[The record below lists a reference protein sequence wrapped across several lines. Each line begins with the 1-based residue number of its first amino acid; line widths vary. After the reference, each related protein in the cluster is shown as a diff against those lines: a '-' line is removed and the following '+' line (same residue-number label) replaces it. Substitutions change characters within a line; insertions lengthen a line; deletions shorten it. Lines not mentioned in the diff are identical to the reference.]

1 MRRHATG
8 HGGRTK
14 GTDVNTEDRLETLA
28 IHAGQDPDP
37 TTGAAVVPIYATSTY
52 VQQAPGVHKGYEY
65 SRTDNP
71 TRTALQTQ
79 IAALE
84 GVGTDEGGGAVATAS
99 GLAATALIGYLLG
112 PGDHILMPN
121 DAYGG
126 TFRLIARVLSEHGI
140 AWSVADM
147 TDIDAVAASLRP
159 ETRLVWVETPTNPLL
174 RIADL
179 RAVVDA
185 ASTVGAMVAV
195 DNTFA
200 TPFLQQP
207 LEFGAD
213 MVVHSSTKYLAGHS
227 DTVGGAIVTK
237 DADLLERLRFLQNAA
252 GPVPGPFDC
261 YLVLRGIKTLGVRMP
276 RHCENAAVIANFLAD
291 DPRVDHVWYP
301 GLPSDPGHAVASR
314 QMAAFGGMV
323 SFTPAGGAA
332 AAHAIV
338 SRTRLFFLAE
348 SLGGV
353 ESLIEVPAAM
363 THLSVEGT
371 ELGVPDDLIRLSVG
385 IEHIDDLLADLDR
398 ALG

>member
-1 MRRHATG
+1 M
-8 HGGRTK
+8 
-14 GTDVNTEDRLETLA
+14 NPEDRLETLA

-52 VQQAPGVHKGYEY
+52 VQDAPGVHKGYEY

-84 GVGTDEGGGAVATAS
+84 GVAPGDEGGAVATAS
-99 GLAATALIGYLLG
+99 GLAATALIGYLLT
-112 PGDHILMPN
+112 PGDHILLPN

-126 TFRLIARVLSEHGI
+126 TFRLVARVLSEHGLE
-140 AWSVADM
+140 WSVADM
-147 TDIDAVAASLRP
+147 TDPDALAAAIRP
-159 ETRLVWVETPTNPLL
+159 STKLVWVETPTNPLL
-174 RIADL
+174 RIVDIS
-179 RAVVDA
+179 RVVEA
-185 ASTVGAMVAV
+185 AATVGAMVAV

-207 LEFGAD
+207 LALGAD
-213 MVVHSSTKYLAGHS
+213 LVVHSSTKYLGGHS
-227 DTVGGAIVTK
+227 DTVGGVIVAR
-237 DADLLERLRFLQNAA
+237 DGDLHERLRFLQNAT

-261 YLVLRGIKTLGVRMP
+261 YLVLRGIKTLGVRME
-276 RHCENAAVIANFLAD
+276 RHTENAAAIAAFLAGD
-291 DPRVDHVWYP
+291 RRVEEVWYP
-301 GLPSDPGHAVASR
+301 GLPSDPGHEVASR
-314 QMAAFGGMV
+314 QMQGFGGMV
-323 SFTPAGGAA
+323 SFRPKGGTDTAEA
-332 AAHAIV
+332 LV
-338 SRTRLFFLAE
+338 RRTRLFFLAE

-371 ELGVPDDLIRLSVG
+371 DLEVPRDLVRLSVG
-385 IEHIDDLLADLDR
+385 IEHVDDLISDLDR

>member
-1 MRRHATG
+1 MRS
-8 HGGRTK
+8 
-14 GTDVNTEDRLETLA
+14 EDHLETLA

-37 TTGAAVVPIYATSTY
+37 ATGAAVVPIYATSTY
-52 VQQAPGVHKGYEY
+52 VQDAPGVHKGYEY

-84 GVGTDEGGGAVATAS
+84 GVAPGDDGGCVATAS

-112 PGDHILMPN
+112 PGDHIVLPN

-126 TFRLIARVLSEHGI
+126 TFRLIAHVLSEHGLE
-140 AWSVADM
+140 WSVADM
-147 TDIDAVAASLRP
+147 TDLDAFADALRP
-159 ETRLVWVETPTNPLL
+159 TTRLVWVETPTNPLL
-174 RIADL
+174 RVADIAGI
-179 RAVVDA
+179 VEA
-185 ASTVGAMVAV
+185 AATVGALVAV

-207 LEFGAD
+207 LELGAD
-213 MVVHSSTKYLAGHS
+213 LVVHSSTKYLGGHS
-227 DTVGGAIVTK
+227 DTVGGAIVAV
-237 DADLLERLRFLQNAA
+237 DGELHERLRYLQNAT

-261 YLVLRGIKTLGVRMP
+261 YLVLRGIKTLGVRME
-276 RHCENAAVIANFLAD
+276 RHTRNATAVAEFLAGD
-291 DPRVDHVWYP
+291 SRVEQVWYP
-301 GLPSDPGHAVASR
+301 GLASDPGHDVASR
-314 QMAAFGGMV
+314 QMRGFGGMV
-323 SFTPAGGAA
+323 SFRPSGGLEAA
-332 AAHAIV
+332 TSLV
-338 SRTRLFFLAE
+338 KRTRLFFLAE

-371 ELGVPDDLIRLSVG
+371 ALQVPDDLVRLSVG
-385 IEHIDDLLADLDR
+385 IEHVDDLLSDLDQ